1 MGIVYPCEAEF
12 LAVYKTT
19 HFIKN
24 FTNTMLLARIS
35 NLCSTTS
42 NWGMPSK
49 ISIPTGFKG
58 DYEAGLV
65 QCQEGYNSPQGAR
78 TRETKAKRRKELQ
91 ARAPSCL
98 SGCQAYKAA
107 VL

>member
-1 MGIVYPCEAEF
+1 MVPADLGWNLGIVYPCEAEF

-65 QCQEGYNSPQGAR
+65 QTNGDSV
-78 TRETKAKRRKELQ
+78 
-91 ARAPSCL
+91 
-98 SGCQAYKAA
+98 SGRIQQSSRSQDKGNKG
-107 VL
+107 